1 MSSNV
6 KIRLNSAGVRELL
19 KSAEAQ
25 GICME
30 YAQQVQRAA
39 GEHFV
44 AEKRNYPKRSGAAVR
59 PDDAEGHYSN
69 LKHNTLVK
77 ALQSA
82 KGGGK

>member
-1 MSSNV
+1 MSNNF
-6 KIRLNSAGVRELL
+6 KIRLNTAEVRKLL
-19 KSAEAQ
+19 KSDEAQ

-30 YAQQVQRAA
+30 YAEQVQRAA
-39 GEHFV
+39 GEHYI

-59 PDDAEGHYSN
+59 PADVEGHYSN